1 MKLTVTIVLFC
12 PDLVVLKRNIL
23 SIIEDVDFIALFL
36 NSPIPEKWVEEV
48 LPPILTN
55 KIVILGTGVNLGI
68 ATALNTSAKWALSNE
83 SDYLLSLDQD
93 SYFRPGELSKYKD
106 LVENYKSK
114 IGIGIF
120 GPNINNRGSLL
131 YDSKND
137 YLQVAETI
145 TSGCIYPIEIF
156 SEGHYFEDALFID
169 AVDYEFCYRL
179 EAKYGIN
186 TIVFPQACL
195 QHEVGEALKSLWGF
209 KTDNY
214 SAFRTYFILRNQ
226 LIIWK
231 RYPKHFSR
239 SYKRTYIHSHL
250 IGRII
255 KILLAEKDK
264 YSKLK
269 AIIVGIIHGFQGR
282 TGFYKIK

>member
-1 MKLTVTIVLFC
+1 MKLTATIVLFC
-12 PDLVVLKRNIL
+12 PDLVILKRNIL
-23 SIIEDVDFIALFL
+23 SIIEDVEYITLFL
-36 NSPIPEKWVEEV
+36 NSPIPEKWVEGTF
-48 LPPILTN
+48 PSALTD
-55 KIVILGTGVNLGI
+55 KIIILGTGVNLGI
-68 ATALNTSAKWALSNE
+68 ATALNISAKWALSNK
-83 SDYLLSLDQD
+83 SNFLLSFDQD
-93 SYFRPGELSKYKD
+93 SYFKTGELSKYKY
-106 LVENYKSK
+106 LVENYKSN
-114 IGIGIF
+114 IGTAIF
-120 GPNINNRGSLL
+120 GPNINNRGDLL
-131 YDSKND
+131 YNSKKD

-156 SEGHYFEDALFID
+156 ANGNYLEDELFID

-186 TIVFPQACL
+186 TIVFPKICL
-195 QHEVGEALKSLWGF
+195 QHEVGEALRSFWGF

-231 RYPKHFSR
+231 RYPKHFSK
-239 SYKRTYIHSHL
+239 SYKRTYINSHL

-255 KILLAEKDK
+255 KIILAENNK
-264 YSKLK
+264 YLKLK
-269 AIIVGIIHGFQGR
+269 AIVIGIIHGFQGR